1 MKKNIRKVQ
10 NRGNAPTRVFK
21 VRLICPAVV
30 TKCEGPRSSRLQP
43 AQLRAAPKSAA
54 ACGSRTR
61 TRSENIQPLLVP
73 RVTMHS
79 AALPTLALQRPQGHQ
94 AAPTRRAHLSQHATQ
109 DRRRHAPGARS
120 KATGAS
126 AGALCVRQR
135 QRMDEKTQQA
145 GEAEDPRALT
155 AASARRPRGWR
166 APGCSAPW
174 SASSPT
180 CRASASAAGRRLPRN
195 TP

>member
-1 MKKNIRKVQ
+1 MSSTLCPPCTKPTTLNADRKAQ
-10 NRGNAPTRVFK
+10 NRRNARARVFK

-43 AQLRAAPKSAA
+43 AQLRAAPLRAIRARAREAK
-54 ACGSRTR
+54 TF
-61 TRSENIQPLLVP
+61 QPLLAP
-73 RVTMHS
+73 LVTMHS
-79 AALPTLALQRPQGHQ
+79 AALPALALQRPQGHQ
-94 AAPTRRAHLSQHATQ
+94 AAPTRRAHRSHSTDGRKDPAG
-109 DRRRHAPGARS
+109 RRGGRFAR
-120 KATGAS
+120 A
-126 AGALCVRQR
+126 
-135 QRMDEKTQQA
+135 QA
-145 GEAEDPRALT
+145 
-155 AASARRPRGWR
+155 AASARRPRGSR